1 MYHVIFYAALIA
13 LGYGAGRVHQWAR
26 FVAKAK
32 AEAEAVVAEAKK
44 V

>member
-1 MYHVIFYAALIA
+1 MHHVIAYAVLVA
-13 LGYGAGRVHQWAR
+13 LGYGAGRIHQWAR

-32 AEAEAVVAEAKK
+32 AEAAAVVAEAKK

>member
-1 MYHVIFYAALIA
+1 MYHVIFYAVLVA

-32 AEAEAVVAEAKK
+32 ADAQSVVAEAKK

>member
-1 MYHVIFYAALIA
+1 MHHVIFWAVLVAV
-13 LGYGAGRVHQWAR
+13 GYGAGRVHQWAR

-32 AEAEAVVAEAKK
+32 AEAKAVVAEVKK